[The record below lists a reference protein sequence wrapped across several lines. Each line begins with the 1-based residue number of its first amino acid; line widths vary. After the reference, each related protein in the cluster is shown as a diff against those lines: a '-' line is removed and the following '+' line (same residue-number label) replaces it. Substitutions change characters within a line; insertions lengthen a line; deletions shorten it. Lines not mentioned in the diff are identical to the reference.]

1 MTIKVLLLNFPRIEI
16 LKCPS
21 NIEITSCNIGYEPT
35 LHDFHAIILDTEEI
49 LKSEYFPETTGPIER
64 SLAIFSLENLSLRIE
79 EQIKTGGVT
88 FCFSS
93 RDIQTIIFGKLFS
106 KYVWCPRD
114 LGIVNE
120 KGDTFYPKFE
130 ELKYYSP
137 LLKGFSREEIFWS
150 CYFSKL
156 SMGDRTLATNRAGYS
171 VFVEVPIGSGKLV
184 MLPRFKN
191 RANAVTTLVNEVIP
205 RMILEEEPTFIPEW
219 LPKFSTPLET
229 RTRGLL
235 KEIETAKRLLYTK
248 NKALK
253 KSTAYA
259 LEKLGF
265 KVEILPNGTLP
276 DLRIE
281 ADELKGIVEVKGHER
296 TQAKR
301 SDLLQLLGYLSETKI
316 QEKGIAVSNHEFQ
329 TTPNKRSPKAYTQG
343 AIQLAINNNLSLL
356 STVDLYEIVLSI
368 LEGKRTTKE
377 LKEIRTKI
385 MSESG
390 EVKLS

>member
-1 MTIKVLLLNFPRIEI
+1 MTIKVLLLNFPRDEI

-21 NIEITSCNIGYEPT
+21 NIEITSCNIGHEPT

-49 LKSEYFPETTGPIER
+49 FESERFPETTARIER
-64 SLAIFSLENLSLRIE
+64 LLMLGSIRTLRSRIM
-79 EQIKTGGVT
+79 EQITTGGVT
-88 FCFSS
+88 FCFSGI
-93 RDIQTIIFGKLFS
+93 DFQTVIFGELLS
-106 KYVWCPRD
+106 KYVWCPLD
-114 LGIVNE
+114 LGVVNQ
-120 KGDTFYPKFE
+120 KGNTFYPKFE

-137 LLKGFSREEIFWS
+137 LLKGFSHEEISWS

-156 SMGDRTLATNRAGYS
+156 PKGSRTLATNRAGYS
-171 VFVEVPIGSGKLV
+171 VFVEVPIGSGRLV

-191 RANAVTTLVNEVIP
+191 RIKAVTTLVNEVIP

-248 NKALK
+248 DKALK

-259 LEKLGF
+259 FDKLGF

-296 TQAKR
+296 RQANR
-301 SDLLQLLGYLSETKI
+301 SDVLQLLGYLSETEI
-316 QEKGIAVSNHEFQ
+316 QEKGIVVSNHEFR
-329 TTPNKRSPKAYTQG
+329 TTPNERSPKAYTQG
-343 AIQLAINNNLSLL
+343 AIQLGISNNLSLL
-356 STVDLYEIVLSI
+356 STVDLYEIVCDQF
-368 LEGKRTTKE
+368 
-377 LKEIRTKI
+377 
-385 MSESG
+385 
-390 EVKLS
+390 